1 MWSSLVGGQPWV
13 LGWKDFKSGEDFRR
27 DRMREGPVICPLN
40 AGLGALQVLTCSTL
54 RSKPGWLN
62 STAVIHLLILCRM
75 GVAAVPA
82 VPSFVYRH
90 IFLSEGKKRADSLSR
105 DLKTEFCLLFLLL
118 SNKSHLRTLDRMG
131 PSLAGS
137 KAFPR
142 EWITYSKFSADQK
155 KCLLSC
161 SVFFFSSHC
170 FISLTASLR
179 PKWYLSGVIG
189 KRWRRCSRLPEWK
202 ISKPVV
208 HVERTYYI
216 WSFLMI
222 SADMMHVC
230 IL

>member
-1 MWSSLVGGQPWV
+1 
-13 LGWKDFKSGEDFRR
+13 
-27 DRMREGPVICPLN
+27 
-40 AGLGALQVLTCSTL
+40 
-54 RSKPGWLN
+54 
-62 STAVIHLLILCRM
+62 M

-90 IFLSEGKKRADSLSR
+90 IFLCEGGKKERTPFQGTWKLSFVFSSYYCQT
-105 DLKTEFCLLFLLL
+105 KV
-118 SNKSHLRTLDRMG
+118 TLELWITWG

-161 SVFFFSSHC
+161 WVFFFFPSHC

-179 PKWYLSGVIG
+179 PKWYLSEVIG
-189 KRWRRCSRLPEWK
+189 KRWRRCSRMPEWK

-208 HVERTYYI
+208 HVESTYYI
-216 WSFLMI
+216 WSF
-222 SADMMHVC
+222 
-230 IL
+230 